1 MIFVN
6 SPFAIL
12 DEAFRSLYQ
21 DKKYKACIEPSIK
34 DDEGNRVFGFT
45 QFSKGETPVIA
56 ISAELNIMDA
66 TEIFAHELAHVA
78 AGEGAGHGER
88 WDKEFQR
95 IFDEYNRI
103 GKGRFGEDG
112 KEIETAPEYRG
123 GWIRSEDRM
132 PEEGEDVLVWFEYF
146 RFGNYQELFQTVGI
160 SCTWRGSEDA
170 LHGISAIYEADRRRH
185 RPVTATD
192 NQLHD
197 GDAERVT
204 RSERKGRQIAET
216 ITHNRRKQSDKL
228 KGGIDMALLNGFKE
242 TEAEQQ
248 YRRGE
253 IYYINNASKE
263 HIGSEMKKDRPAV
276 IVSCDANNKHSDV
289 LEVVF
294 LTSAPK
300 KDLPTHVTIRS
311 TGRKSE
317 ALCEQPTPVS
327 VERINN
333 FVGKASEKEMEQID
347 IALLIGLGIKLAG
360 AENQSGGASRKSEQQ
375 IQSSV
380 KDRSKEESE
389 KMAEENQML
398 REELKKQQESTIRS
412 EAECSAYKAMHEQLL
427 KKLMER
433 RE

>member
-1 MIFVN
+1 MKKKM
-6 SPFAIL
+6 S
-12 DEAFRSLYQ
+12 DEEMLEAMEQAVKMHFMAFQQFMKQTGGDIGLSLQLTTSYMVAMLKGSQ
-21 DKKYKACIEPSIK
+21 EQNEKEEKLLKLLLPS
-34 DDEGNRVFGFT
+34 
-45 QFSKGETPVIA
+45 
-56 ISAELNIMDA
+56 
-66 TEIFAHELAHVA
+66 
-78 AGEGAGHGER
+78 
-88 WDKEFQR
+88 
-95 IFDEYNRI
+95 
-103 GKGRFGEDG
+103 
-112 KEIETAPEYRG
+112 G
-123 GWIRSEDRM
+123 G
-132 PEEGEDVLVWFEYF
+132 
-146 RFGNYQELFQTVGI
+146 
-160 SCTWRGSEDA
+160 
-170 LHGISAIYEADRRRH
+170 
-185 RPVTATD
+185 
-192 NQLHD
+192 
-197 GDAERVT
+197 
-204 RSERKGRQIAET
+204 
-216 ITHNRRKQSDKL
+216 KQSDEL

-242 TEAEQQ
+242 TETEQQ

-263 HIGSEMKKDRPAV
+263 HVGSEMKKDRPAV

-347 IALLIGLGIKLAG
+347 IALLIGLGIKLEG

-380 KDRSKEESE
+380 TDRSKEEAA
-389 KMAEENQML
+389 KMAEENRML

>member
-1 MIFVN
+1 
-6 SPFAIL
+6 
-12 DEAFRSLYQ
+12 
-21 DKKYKACIEPSIK
+21 
-34 DDEGNRVFGFT
+34 
-45 QFSKGETPVIA
+45 
-56 ISAELNIMDA
+56 
-66 TEIFAHELAHVA
+66 
-78 AGEGAGHGER
+78 
-88 WDKEFQR
+88 
-95 IFDEYNRI
+95 
-103 GKGRFGEDG
+103 
-112 KEIETAPEYRG
+112 
-123 GWIRSEDRM
+123 
-132 PEEGEDVLVWFEYF
+132 
-146 RFGNYQELFQTVGI
+146 
-160 SCTWRGSEDA
+160 
-170 LHGISAIYEADRRRH
+170 
-185 RPVTATD
+185 
-192 NQLHD
+192 
-197 GDAERVT
+197 
-204 RSERKGRQIAET
+204 
-216 ITHNRRKQSDKL
+216 
-228 KGGIDMALLNGFKE
+228 MALLNGFKE
-242 TEAEQQ
+242 TETEQR

-263 HIGSEMKKDRPAV
+263 HVGSEMKKDRPAV

-327 VERINN
+327 VGRINN

-347 IALLIGLGIKLAG
+347 IALLIGLGIRLEG
-360 AENQSGGASRKSEQQ
+360 AENQSGASRKSEQQ

-380 KDRSKEESE
+380 TDRSKEEAA
-389 KMAEENQML
+389 KMAEENRML

>member
-1 MIFVN
+1 
-6 SPFAIL
+6 
-12 DEAFRSLYQ
+12 
-21 DKKYKACIEPSIK
+21 
-34 DDEGNRVFGFT
+34 
-45 QFSKGETPVIA
+45 
-56 ISAELNIMDA
+56 
-66 TEIFAHELAHVA
+66 
-78 AGEGAGHGER
+78 
-88 WDKEFQR
+88 
-95 IFDEYNRI
+95 
-103 GKGRFGEDG
+103 
-112 KEIETAPEYRG
+112 
-123 GWIRSEDRM
+123 
-132 PEEGEDVLVWFEYF
+132 
-146 RFGNYQELFQTVGI
+146 
-160 SCTWRGSEDA
+160 
-170 LHGISAIYEADRRRH
+170 
-185 RPVTATD
+185 
-192 NQLHD
+192 
-197 GDAERVT
+197 
-204 RSERKGRQIAET
+204 
-216 ITHNRRKQSDKL
+216 
-228 KGGIDMALLNGFKE
+228 MALLNGFKE
-242 TEAEQQ
+242 TETEQQ

-263 HIGSEMKKDRPAV
+263 HVGSEMKKDRPAV

-433 RE
+433 RDGPVLPLPAKGRQDKKRVHRGAEKGRRRTDSGNQGNAGKERRKASEEAAKKE

>member
-1 MIFVN
+1 
-6 SPFAIL
+6 
-12 DEAFRSLYQ
+12 
-21 DKKYKACIEPSIK
+21 
-34 DDEGNRVFGFT
+34 
-45 QFSKGETPVIA
+45 
-56 ISAELNIMDA
+56 
-66 TEIFAHELAHVA
+66 
-78 AGEGAGHGER
+78 
-88 WDKEFQR
+88 
-95 IFDEYNRI
+95 
-103 GKGRFGEDG
+103 
-112 KEIETAPEYRG
+112 
-123 GWIRSEDRM
+123 
-132 PEEGEDVLVWFEYF
+132 
-146 RFGNYQELFQTVGI
+146 
-160 SCTWRGSEDA
+160 
-170 LHGISAIYEADRRRH
+170 
-185 RPVTATD
+185 
-192 NQLHD
+192 
-197 GDAERVT
+197 
-204 RSERKGRQIAET
+204 
-216 ITHNRRKQSDKL
+216 
-228 KGGIDMALLNGFKE
+228 MALLNGFKE
-242 TEAEQQ
+242 TETEQQ

-263 HIGSEMKKDRPAV
+263 HVGSEMKKDRPAV

-333 FVGKASEKEMEQID
+333 FVGKVSEKEMEQID

>member
-1 MIFVN
+1 
-6 SPFAIL
+6 
-12 DEAFRSLYQ
+12 
-21 DKKYKACIEPSIK
+21 
-34 DDEGNRVFGFT
+34 
-45 QFSKGETPVIA
+45 
-56 ISAELNIMDA
+56 
-66 TEIFAHELAHVA
+66 
-78 AGEGAGHGER
+78 
-88 WDKEFQR
+88 
-95 IFDEYNRI
+95 
-103 GKGRFGEDG
+103 
-112 KEIETAPEYRG
+112 
-123 GWIRSEDRM
+123 
-132 PEEGEDVLVWFEYF
+132 
-146 RFGNYQELFQTVGI
+146 
-160 SCTWRGSEDA
+160 
-170 LHGISAIYEADRRRH
+170 
-185 RPVTATD
+185 
-192 NQLHD
+192 
-197 GDAERVT
+197 
-204 RSERKGRQIAET
+204 
-216 ITHNRRKQSDKL
+216 
-228 KGGIDMALLNGFKE
+228 MALLNGFKE
-242 TEAEQQ
+242 TETEQQ

-263 HIGSEMKKDRPAV
+263 HVGSEMKKDRPAV

-347 IALLIGLGIKLAG
+347 IALLIGLGIKLEG
-360 AENQSGGASRKSEQQ
+360 AENQSGASRKSEQQ

-380 KDRSKEESE
+380 TDRSKEEAA
-389 KMAEENQML
+389 KMAEENRML

>member
-1 MIFVN
+1 
-6 SPFAIL
+6 
-12 DEAFRSLYQ
+12 
-21 DKKYKACIEPSIK
+21 
-34 DDEGNRVFGFT
+34 
-45 QFSKGETPVIA
+45 
-56 ISAELNIMDA
+56 
-66 TEIFAHELAHVA
+66 
-78 AGEGAGHGER
+78 
-88 WDKEFQR
+88 
-95 IFDEYNRI
+95 
-103 GKGRFGEDG
+103 
-112 KEIETAPEYRG
+112 
-123 GWIRSEDRM
+123 
-132 PEEGEDVLVWFEYF
+132 
-146 RFGNYQELFQTVGI
+146 
-160 SCTWRGSEDA
+160 
-170 LHGISAIYEADRRRH
+170 
-185 RPVTATD
+185 
-192 NQLHD
+192 
-197 GDAERVT
+197 
-204 RSERKGRQIAET
+204 
-216 ITHNRRKQSDKL
+216 
-228 KGGIDMALLNGFKE
+228 
-242 TEAEQQ
+242 
-248 YRRGE
+248 
-253 IYYINNASKE
+253 
-263 HIGSEMKKDRPAV
+263 MKKDRPAV

-360 AENQSGGASRKSEQQ
+360 AENQSGGGASRKSEQQ

>member
-1 MIFVN
+1 MEKKM
-6 SPFAIL
+6 S
-12 DEAFRSLYQ
+12 DEEMLEAMEQAVKMHFMAFQQFMKQTGGDIGLSLRLTTSYTAAMLKGSQ
-21 DKKYKACIEPSIK
+21 EQSEKEEKLLKLLLPS
-34 DDEGNRVFGFT
+34 
-45 QFSKGETPVIA
+45 
-56 ISAELNIMDA
+56 
-66 TEIFAHELAHVA
+66 
-78 AGEGAGHGER
+78 
-88 WDKEFQR
+88 
-95 IFDEYNRI
+95 
-103 GKGRFGEDG
+103 
-112 KEIETAPEYRG
+112 G
-123 GWIRSEDRM
+123 G
-132 PEEGEDVLVWFEYF
+132 
-146 RFGNYQELFQTVGI
+146 
-160 SCTWRGSEDA
+160 
-170 LHGISAIYEADRRRH
+170 
-185 RPVTATD
+185 
-192 NQLHD
+192 
-197 GDAERVT
+197 
-204 RSERKGRQIAET
+204 
-216 ITHNRRKQSDKL
+216 KQSDEL
-228 KGGIDMALLNGFKE
+228 KGGIDMTLLNGFKE
-242 TEAEQQ
+242 AETEQQ

-263 HIGSEMKKDRPAV
+263 HVGSEMKKDRPAV

>member
-1 MIFVN
+1 
-6 SPFAIL
+6 
-12 DEAFRSLYQ
+12 
-21 DKKYKACIEPSIK
+21 
-34 DDEGNRVFGFT
+34 
-45 QFSKGETPVIA
+45 
-56 ISAELNIMDA
+56 
-66 TEIFAHELAHVA
+66 
-78 AGEGAGHGER
+78 
-88 WDKEFQR
+88 
-95 IFDEYNRI
+95 
-103 GKGRFGEDG
+103 
-112 KEIETAPEYRG
+112 
-123 GWIRSEDRM
+123 
-132 PEEGEDVLVWFEYF
+132 
-146 RFGNYQELFQTVGI
+146 
-160 SCTWRGSEDA
+160 
-170 LHGISAIYEADRRRH
+170 
-185 RPVTATD
+185 
-192 NQLHD
+192 
-197 GDAERVT
+197 
-204 RSERKGRQIAET
+204 
-216 ITHNRRKQSDKL
+216 
-228 KGGIDMALLNGFKE
+228 MALLNGFKE
-242 TEAEQQ
+242 TETEQQ

-263 HIGSEMKKDRPAV
+263 HVGSEMKKDRPAV

-347 IALLIGLGIKLAG
+347 IALLIGLGMKLAG

>member
-1 MIFVN
+1 M
-6 SPFAIL
+6 
-12 DEAFRSLYQ
+12 
-21 DKKYKACIEPSIK
+21 
-34 DDEGNRVFGFT
+34 T
-45 QFSKGETPVIA
+45 
-56 ISAELNIMDA
+56 
-66 TEIFAHELAHVA
+66 
-78 AGEGAGHGER
+78 
-88 WDKEFQR
+88 
-95 IFDEYNRI
+95 
-103 GKGRFGEDG
+103 
-112 KEIETAPEYRG
+112 
-123 GWIRSEDRM
+123 
-132 PEEGEDVLVWFEYF
+132 
-146 RFGNYQELFQTVGI
+146 
-160 SCTWRGSEDA
+160 
-170 LHGISAIYEADRRRH
+170 
-185 RPVTATD
+185 
-192 NQLHD
+192 
-197 GDAERVT
+197 
-204 RSERKGRQIAET
+204 
-216 ITHNRRKQSDKL
+216 
-228 KGGIDMALLNGFKE
+228 LLNGFKE
-242 TEAEQQ
+242 AETEQQ

-263 HIGSEMKKDRPAV
+263 HVGSEMKKDRPAV

-360 AENQSGGASRKSEQQ
+360 AENQSGASRKSEQQ

-398 REELKKQQESTIRS
+398 REELKKQQESTI
-412 EAECSAYKAMHEQLL
+412 
-427 KKLMER
+427 
-433 RE
+433 

>member
-1 MIFVN
+1 
-6 SPFAIL
+6 
-12 DEAFRSLYQ
+12 
-21 DKKYKACIEPSIK
+21 
-34 DDEGNRVFGFT
+34 
-45 QFSKGETPVIA
+45 
-56 ISAELNIMDA
+56 
-66 TEIFAHELAHVA
+66 
-78 AGEGAGHGER
+78 
-88 WDKEFQR
+88 
-95 IFDEYNRI
+95 
-103 GKGRFGEDG
+103 
-112 KEIETAPEYRG
+112 
-123 GWIRSEDRM
+123 
-132 PEEGEDVLVWFEYF
+132 
-146 RFGNYQELFQTVGI
+146 
-160 SCTWRGSEDA
+160 
-170 LHGISAIYEADRRRH
+170 
-185 RPVTATD
+185 
-192 NQLHD
+192 
-197 GDAERVT
+197 
-204 RSERKGRQIAET
+204 
-216 ITHNRRKQSDKL
+216 
-228 KGGIDMALLNGFKE
+228 MALLNGFKE
-242 TEAEQQ
+242 TETEQQ

-253 IYYINNASKE
+253 NYYINNASKE

-360 AENQSGGASRKSEQQ
+360 AENQSGGSRKSEQQ